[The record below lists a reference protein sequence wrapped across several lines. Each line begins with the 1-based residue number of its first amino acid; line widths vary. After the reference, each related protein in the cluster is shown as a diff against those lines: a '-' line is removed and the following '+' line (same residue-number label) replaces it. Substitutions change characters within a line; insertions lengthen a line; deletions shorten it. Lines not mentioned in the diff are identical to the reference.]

1 MTTASA
7 PLKTVAVVTGGR
19 TTEPGRRRSPRS
31 ARLKAIFSVVGIVLA
46 VIWVF
51 PIYWM
56 LNSSLQTDEQLYG
69 SGLTLFPTE
78 FFTGNFAKV
87 LEDDSFWSAMGMSAT
102 VTALAVVV
110 SIITAI
116 LAAAAVSRFRFRS
129 KGAVI
134 IVILVIQ
141 MIPAEAMFISQYRM
155 MDSWDLINSALGLA
169 LLYAGHSIPIT
180 IWMLKGFI
188 DGVPYELEE
197 AGQMDGLS
205 RFGAFRRIA
214 LPLLAPGL
222 VASSIFA
229 FLSSWNEYTLALV
242 IMKDNA
248 FATLPLWLRR
258 FNVSYEATDWGGI
271 MAGSALI
278 AIPVIIVFLIVQG
291 RMATGLVGGAVK
303 G

>member
-1 MTTASA
+1 MTATSA
-7 PLKTVAVVTGGR
+7 PPKTVAVVTGGR
-19 TTEPGRRRSPRS
+19 LVEPGRRRSSRS
-31 ARLKAIFSVVGIVLA
+31 KRLKGVFAVIGAALA
-46 VIWVF
+46 LIWVF

-56 LNSSLQTDEQLYG
+56 INSSLQTDEQLYG
-69 SGLTLFPTE
+69 SNLTLFPTE
-78 FFTGNFAKV
+78 LFTGNYAQV
-87 LEDDSFWSAMGMSAT
+87 LADESFWRAMGMSAT
-102 VTALAVVV
+102 VTVFAVVLAVV
-110 SIITAI
+110 TAI

-205 RFGAFRRIA
+205 RFGAFRRIT

>member
-1 MTTASA
+1 MTTTSA
-7 PLKTVAVVTGGR
+7 PPKTVVTRGR
-19 TTEPGRRRSPRS
+19 TTEPRRRRSTRS
-31 ARLKAIFSVVGIVLA
+31 TSVFA
-46 VIWVF
+46 VIGVALALVWVF

-69 SGLTLFPTE
+69 SGLTLFPTDL
-78 FFTGNFAKV
+78 FTGNFERVIA
-87 LEDDSFWSAMGMSAT
+87 DQSFWRAMGMSAT

-110 SIITAI
+110 AVLTAI
-116 LAAAAVSRFRFRS
+116 AAAAAVSRFRFRS
-129 KGAVI
+129 RGAVI
-134 IVILVIQ
+134 LVILVIQ

-197 AGQMDGLS
+197 AGQVDGLS
-205 RFGAFRRIA
+205 HFGAFRHIT

>member
-1 MTTASA
+1 MTTTAP
-7 PLKTVAVVTGGR
+7 PLKDSTFAIVTTGKTPRFRGSTRSRVQRSTYTTIAVVF
-19 TTEPGRRRSPRS
+19 
-31 ARLKAIFSVVGIVLA
+31 ALLWI
-46 VIWVF
+46 F

-56 LNSSLQTDEQLYG
+56 LNSSLQTDEELYG
-69 SGLTLFPTE
+69 SGVTLFPVSL
-78 FFTGNFAKV
+78 FTGNYGRV
-87 LEDDSFWSAMGMSAT
+87 LTDQSFWSAMGVSAT
-102 VTALAVVV
+102 VTVLAVGVAV
-110 SIITAI
+110 ITAI
-116 LAAAAVSRFRFRS
+116 LAAAAVSRFRFRT
-129 KGAVI
+129 KGAI
-134 IVILVIQ
+134 IVTILVIQ

-188 DGVPYELEE
+188 DGIPYELEE
-197 AGQMDGLS
+197 AAQVDGLS
-205 RFGAFRRIA
+205 RFGAFARVT

-229 FLSSWNEYTLALV
+229 FLSAWNEYTLALV
-242 IMKDNA
+242 IMKDSA
-248 FATLPLWLRR
+248 AATLPLWLRR